1 MTTIKVRNQY
11 KMQQWAGIIKECRSS
26 GLPVKQW
33 CSQNNVPEG
42 SYYYWLN
49 KARKQAIESL
59 PATVTSKPVQSVA
72 TEQTTTYTKNTLPQ
86 TSEESDATITF
97 NGVTLTFRNSASAE
111 LVHAILSEVRSLC

>member
-49 KARKQAIESL
+49 KVRKQAMESF
-59 PATVTSKPVQSVA
+59 PANPS
-72 TEQTTTYTKNTLPQ
+72 TEHIVDHNIRT
-86 TSEESDATITF
+86 
-97 NGVTLTFRNSASAE
+97 
-111 LVHAILSEVRSLC
+111 HAARDYRHSYSF